1 MTVVLVGV
9 FLTALVVVNVLYV
22 RHLEAKDRR
31 HDSQVDRLLQRIQA
45 PETAVAMAYEPTP
58 DLPAVH
64 PDRDEEYWEAQ
75 EQALRDVSAIERGEA

>member
-1 MTVVLVGV
+1 MTVALVGV
-9 FLTALVVVNVLYV
+9 FLTALVIVNVLYV

-31 HDSQVDRLLQRIQA
+31 HDQAVDRLLQRIQA
-45 PETAVAMAYEPTP
+45 PEVAVAQAYAPMP

-75 EQALRDVSAIERGEA
+75 EQAFRAIDEIERGG